1 MTDDLMERLRDGVP
15 CCDPDAGNGEGSFY
29 VDDANETMCEAAD
42 RIEALTAKVARA
54 IEVELSMCA
63 IANAEAPS
71 EWIDG
76 FEFAW
81 KRVKEALGDWKSE
94 AGDLGG
100 DHDR

>member
-1 MTDDLMERLRDGVP
+1 MTDDLVKRLRDGVP

>member
-1 MTDDLMERLRDGVP
+1 MTDDLVKRLRDGVP

-94 AGDLGG
+94 AGDLGVK
-100 DHDR
+100 HDR